1 MAPSAPDA
9 VPEPATLRGSA
20 VTWLT
25 ASDVAEMLYGAVVAA
40 AVLAV
45 VSAHTE
51 AVWRMLVAGIVTLL
65 VYWPVARA
73 RAGGSDRTSAVPYD
87 AVRAWRCTACSVS
100 YTHLTLPTIL
110 LV

>member
-51 AVWRMLVAGIVTLL
+51 AVWRTLVAGIVTLL
-65 VYWPVARA
+65 VYWAAHVYTRTLASIR
-73 RAGGSDRTSAVPYD
+73 GSGRFRIVLDGVETTKVPFD
-87 AVRAWRCTACSVS
+87 LR
-100 YTHLTLPTIL
+100 
-110 LV
+110 